1 MSLNKMTVAN
11 RYARAMFE
19 LVDAQGQLDQTY
31 EELTNLRQ
39 VFLDNPTLASLLSGV
54 NLSLKEKESLLQV
67 LKQDASQ
74 PVTNLIQMVFDY
86 GRMDTLVA
94 IINEFERRYDL
105 KYKRVHA
112 DVVTAVQLDETRRNQ
127 LKANL
132 AERLGANEVLLSEKV
147 DPAIIGGVIVQTE
160 NQTMDGSIATQIEQ
174 VRRLLLN

>member
-1 MSLNKMTVAN
+1 MTVAN

-39 VFLDNPTLASLLSGV
+39 VFLDNPTLAGHLSGV
-54 NLSLKEKESLLQV
+54 NLSLAEKESLLQV

-86 GRMDTLVA
+86 GRMDALVA

-105 KYKRVHA
+105 KCKRVHA
-112 DVVTAVQLDETRRNQ
+112 DVVTAVQLDETRRDQ

-147 DPAIIGGVIVQTE
+147 DPAIIGGVIIQTE

>member
-1 MSLNKMTVAN
+1 MTVAN

-127 LKANL
+127 LRANL

>member
-1 MSLNKMTVAN
+1 MTVAN

>member
-1 MSLNKMTVAN
+1 MTVAN

-94 IINEFERRYDL
+94 IVNEFERRYDL

>member
-1 MSLNKMTVAN
+1 MTVAN

-112 DVVTAVQLDETRRNQ
+112 DVVTAVQLDKTRRNQ

>member
-1 MSLNKMTVAN
+1 MTVAN

-86 GRMDTLVA
+86 GRMDALVA

>member
-1 MSLNKMTVAN
+1 MTVAN

-112 DVVTAVQLDETRRNQ
+112 DVVTAVQLDKTRRNQ

-147 DPAIIGGVIVQTE
+147 NPAIIGGVIVQTE

>member
-1 MSLNKMTVAN
+1 
-11 RYARAMFE
+11 
-19 LVDAQGQLDQTY
+19 
-31 EELTNLRQ
+31 
-39 VFLDNPTLASLLSGV
+39 
-54 NLSLKEKESLLQV
+54 
-67 LKQDASQ
+67 
-74 PVTNLIQMVFDY
+74 MVFDY

>member
-1 MSLNKMTVAN
+1 MTVAN

-19 LVDAQGQLDQTY
+19 LFDAQGQLDQTY

>member
-1 MSLNKMTVAN
+1 MTVAN

-132 AERLGANEVLLSEKV
+132 VERLGANEVLLSEKV

-160 NQTMDGSIATQIEQ
+160 NQTMDGSIATRIEQ

>member
-1 MSLNKMTVAN
+1 MTVAN

-67 LKQDASQ
+67 LKQDALQ